1 MFMRS
6 DWIWLTFWKD
16 SVFRVEINLEI
27 NIHKDKMRDSERAV
41 QVLPKL
47 VKIRVVTVRMERR
60 GRPFRSHVVGRP
72 IGLGFN

>member
-1 MFMRS
+1 M
-6 DWIWLTFWKD
+6 TFWKD
-16 SVFRVEINLEI
+16 SAFRVEINLEI

-47 VKIRVVTVRMERR
+47 VKMRVVTVTRERS

-72 IGLGFN
+72 TGLGFN

>member
-1 MFMRS
+1 M
-6 DWIWLTFWKD
+6 TFWKD
-16 SVFRVEINLEI
+16 SAFRVEINLEI

-47 VKIRVVTVRMERR
+47 VKMRVVTVKRERR

-72 IGLGFN
+72 TGLGFN

>member
-1 MFMRS
+1 M
-6 DWIWLTFWKD
+6 
-16 SVFRVEINLEI
+16 EI